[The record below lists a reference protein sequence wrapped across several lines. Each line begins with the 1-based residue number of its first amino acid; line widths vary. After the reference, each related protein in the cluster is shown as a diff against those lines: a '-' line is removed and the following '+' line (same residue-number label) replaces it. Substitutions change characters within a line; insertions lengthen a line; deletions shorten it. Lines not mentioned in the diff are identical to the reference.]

1 MDILL
6 NAADACNIDA
16 NGNVITNNNNTQE
29 VVKME
34 NTTNNYGEVV
44 VEDIVLDDALFSAVE
59 GALKASKYAN
69 IPSFFE
75 GKEIC
80 KTADLAMQPKMY
92 IEDAVYG
99 KYKDESKDD
108 FAAVAFKDDLGNL
121 RFGFVAREGLDFVRR
136 LVDICKANHIS
147 MKKLLEKVS
156 VNLIVEKSMRKGHEN
171 EAPTVLEDGTNNWF
185 YKYNFEIV
193 K

>member
-1 MDILL
+1 MDMLL
-6 NAADACNIDA
+6 NAAEASNIDK
-16 NGNVITNNNNTQE
+16 NGNVVKTYNKTQE
-29 VVKME
+29 DVKMN

-44 VEDIVLDDALFSAVE
+44 VEDIVLDDALFSEVE

-75 GKEIC
+75 GKTIC

-99 KYKDESKDD
+99 KYKDETKSD
-108 FAAVAFKDDLGNL
+108 FAAVAFKDDSGEL
-121 RFGFVAREGLDFVRR
+121 RFGFVSREGLDFVRR
-136 LVDICKANHIS
+136 LVDICKANKMS

-156 VNLIVEKSMRKGHEN
+156 VYLEVTTAMRKGHEN
-171 EAPTVLEDGTNNWF
+171 ETKAVLEDGTNNWF
-185 YKYNFEIV
+185 YKYDFSLV